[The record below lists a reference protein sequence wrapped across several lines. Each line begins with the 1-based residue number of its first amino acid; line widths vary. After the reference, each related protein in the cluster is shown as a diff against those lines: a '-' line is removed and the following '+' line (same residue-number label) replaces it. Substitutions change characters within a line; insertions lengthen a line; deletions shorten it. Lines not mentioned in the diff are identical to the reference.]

1 MPVLAFAYSILNK
14 VVATSEFSSMKVL
27 NTLKEISGNGCSF
40 CTAFA
45 PGHKNATT
53 IKGLSN

>member
-1 MPVLAFAYSILNK
+1 MNNSIK
-14 VVATSEFSSMKVL
+14 TVASDILELKFSSMKVL